1 MRTPT
6 ASYQGDLNIV
16 RGALAGDEQAARVF
30 VERLRP
36 DIERYLAGQCR
47 RGDTRSIEKSREIA
61 ADVISDCFGAKDRP
75 RGEDILLKL
84 YHGQG
89 PLNVWL
95 RGVAHARLKS
105 WWVSKDFVGTLS
117 MFATEERREH
127 HSSRCC
133 VTDLEVAQILRA
145 ALESAF
151 RQVQPYQL
159 LFLRLLYLHG
169 VKRCDLARIW
179 GCHPAKIGR
188 DAAAAV
194 GKIRKLTVQYIKLL
208 DPSIELRWEDWQAI
222 CDHHAGLLHGME
234 ENSGQAGGAIQ
245 ELQEFSNCGMR
256 RSLAD
261 LQKELI
267 DHRAASKR

>member
-1 MRTPT
+1 MHTP
-6 ASYQGDLNIV
+6 AVAYPGDLNMA
-16 RGALAGDEQAARVF
+16 RGALSGDEHAARVF
-30 VERLRP
+30 VDRLRP
-36 DIERYLAGQCR
+36 DIERYLANQCR

-105 WWVSKDFVGTLS
+105 WWVSKDFIGTFS
-117 MFATEERREH
+117 MASGEERCEH
-127 HSSRCC
+127 RPSKSSRA
-133 VTDLEVAQILRA
+133 DPEVVQILRI

-151 RQVQPYQL
+151 RQIEPYQL

-169 VKRCDLARIW
+169 VKRCHLARIW

-188 DAAAAV
+188 DTAAAV
-194 GKIRKLTVQYIKLL
+194 EKIRKLTLQYIRVL
-208 DPSIELRWEDWQAI
+208 DPSIELRWEDCQAI
-222 CDHHAGLLHGME
+222 CDQHTGLLYGLDAVGRS
-234 ENSGQAGGAIQ
+234 SGVT
-245 ELQEFSNCGMR
+245 ECVTERTNR
-256 RSLAD
+256 
-261 LQKELI
+261 
-267 DHRAASKR
+267 HRARSRLYGTGRSDELMVG